1 MPSVWPALIAAS
13 LLMADPP
20 VGGEGYE
27 DELVRWGLE
36 QHGWTL
42 EPEPEG
48 KRLESVEVASEDV
61 VAPSDPYPSLLN
73 VFHVRTRDQ
82 VIRREV
88 LLTPGEAYSPTLALE
103 TARNLRRLS

>member
-1 MPSVWPALIAAS
+1 MPPAWPALLAAS
-13 LLMADPP
+13 LLTVDPP
-20 VGGEGYE
+20 VAGEGYE
-27 DELVRWGLE
+27 DALVRWGLE
-36 QHGWTL
+36 QQGRTL

-48 KRLESVEVASEDV
+48 KLLESVEVASEDV

-73 VFHVRTRDQ
+73 VFHVRTREQ

-88 LLTPGEAYSPTLALE
+88 LLTPGAPYAPTLALE